1 MFTYELKIWKSFTLD
16 LLNSQKSLR
25 IFIAKK
31 KKYNKI
37 IILDQF

>member
-25 IFIAKK
+25 ILLQNF
-31 KKYNKI
+31 
-37 IILDQF
+37 DFHH